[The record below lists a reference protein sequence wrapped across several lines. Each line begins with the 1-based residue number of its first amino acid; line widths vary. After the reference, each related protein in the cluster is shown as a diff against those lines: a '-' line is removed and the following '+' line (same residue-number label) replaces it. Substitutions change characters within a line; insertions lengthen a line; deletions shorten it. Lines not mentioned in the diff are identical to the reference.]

1 MQLMIEII
9 SLSLALGRVC
19 RVTYKGVEVYV
30 PEPLRIVSG
39 A

>member
-9 SLSLALGRVC
+9 SLSLALVRVC
-19 RVTYKGVEVYV
+19 RVTYTGVEINA
-30 PEPLRIVSG
+30 PEPFGIVSG